1 MNIFETISFATNL
14 EKEQYIS
21 VLQLVEMVKNRN
33 GVGIDIAAEFIKAA
47 RVAELCLYS
56 CQHTLEKDFDYQ
68 SIGINQKLDNDI
80 YSIACFEDVVRTD
93 KTYQSRY
100 EDELDKLNKQYFKR
114 IDLLNLELIVKNTDI
129 VRHGNKLVLQHIYS
143 NMMES
148 SNDIFLALP
157 QYTRDT
163 ILEFLEPNNQN
174 NDYVA
179 SITQQLAD
187 EKRKV
192 AQLIAEKEQAQSTGS
207 FMMGTPE
214 VTSCEPKTDKERV
227 IELEKELKK
236 LTLEFNELQ
245 QQNTEIKSN
254 STQIKNQDSKLV
266 VYLAFILSQKLSK
279 YRKNNGSIN
288 AQQIGEAITT
298 IAQELGLSKDDMHGF
313 KRPDARLRTLIDEN
327 KELLINFEKSIEPN
341 ADAKN

>member
-114 IDLLNLELIVKNTDI
+114 LDLLNLELIVKNTDI

-148 SNDIFLALP
+148 SNDIFLTLP

-227 IELEKELKK
+227 IELEKELAEVKA
-236 LTLEFNELQ
+236 ELK
-245 QQNTEIKSN
+245 E
-254 STQIKNQDSKLV
+254 
-266 VYLAFILSQKLSK
+266 Y
-279 YRKNNGSIN
+279 
-288 AQQIGEAITT
+288 
-298 IAQELGLSKDDMHGF
+298 KDVPTD
-313 KRPDARLRTLIDEN
+313 D
-327 KELLINFEKSIEPN
+327 KELAPNSQAKVACMLYAILKTHDYDLSPPMGKGLANDLIVNASQVQGTPVTKNFVAEWLKRAN
-341 ADAKN
+341 QAKINCSKK

>member
-114 IDLLNLELIVKNTDI
+114 LDLLNLELIVKNTDI

-148 SNDIFLALP
+148 SNDIFLTLP

-227 IELEKELKK
+227 IELEKEVAAVTAELK
-236 LTLEFNELQ
+236 E
-245 QQNTEIKSN
+245 
-254 STQIKNQDSKLV
+254 
-266 VYLAFILSQKLSK
+266 Y
-279 YRKNNGSIN
+279 
-288 AQQIGEAITT
+288 
-298 IAQELGLSKDDMHGF
+298 KDVPTD
-313 KRPDARLRTLIDEN
+313 D
-327 KELLINFEKSIEPN
+327 KELAPNSQTKVACMLYAILKTHDYDLSPPMGKGLANDLIVNASQVQGTPVTKNFVAEWLKRAN
-341 ADAKN
+341 QAKINCSKK

>member
-1 MNIFETISFATNL
+1 MPCTFFPKVCELRRVIMNIFETISFATHL

-114 IDLLNLELIVKNTDI
+114 LDLLNLELIVKNTDI

-148 SNDIFLALP
+148 SNDIFLTLP

-227 IELEKELKK
+227 IELEKELAAV
-236 LTLEFNELQ
+236 TAELKEQ
-245 QQNTEIKSN
+245 TDALANDKHLSTRSQNLAAKIILALLDIAELDRNSPPYRYDDLSSN
-254 STQIKNQDSKLV
+254 NSLIHDQIEANGMNVGKQKIGDWLDLAINQATDK
-266 VYLAFILSQKLSK
+266 
-279 YRKNNGSIN
+279 
-288 AQQIGEAITT
+288 
-298 IAQELGLSKDDMHGF
+298 
-313 KRPDARLRTLIDEN
+313 
-327 KELLINFEKSIEPN
+327 
-341 ADAKN
+341 

>member
-114 IDLLNLELIVKNTDI
+114 LDLLDLELIVKNTDI

-148 SNDIFLALP
+148 SNDIFLTLP

-227 IELEKELKK
+227 IELEKELAEVKA
-236 LTLEFNELQ
+236 ELK
-245 QQNTEIKSN
+245 E
-254 STQIKNQDSKLV
+254 
-266 VYLAFILSQKLSK
+266 Y
-279 YRKNNGSIN
+279 
-288 AQQIGEAITT
+288 
-298 IAQELGLSKDDMHGF
+298 KDVPTD
-313 KRPDARLRTLIDEN
+313 D
-327 KELLINFEKSIEPN
+327 KELAPNSQTKVACMLYAILKTHDYDLSPPMGKGLANDLIVNASQVQGTPVTKNFVAEWLKRAN
-341 ADAKN
+341 QAKINCSKK